1 MTTNS
6 GLHYLGNPR
15 LRRADAIIEM
25 TQEQMI
31 EWGKCAQDPVYFI
44 KNYVKI
50 VNVDRGFIHFDLW
63 PFQER
68 IVREA
73 VDNRFV
79 ICKLPRQCGKTT
91 TVMAVML
98 WSTLFTEQYGV
109 AILAHKQSQAHEILS
124 RYKEAYEALP
134 MWLQQG
140 VKEWNKGSIEL
151 ENGSSILAS
160 ATSSSAVR
168 GGSYSLVYLDEFAFV
183 TRNLQEE
190 FFASVYPTISS
201 GVTSK
206 LLITSTPNGLDM
218 FHSIWSKAVKGRN
231 NYVPIEINWY
241 DVPGRDENWKRQV
254 IADTSETQFRVEF
267 ECRFEGSANSL
278 IPGHVIEKLVADDPI
293 DKSTELKVFEPPIE
307 SSMYGFFVDVGQGVG
322 GDYSVIQIFDVTKMP
337 FRQVAIYRDNKISPM
352 LLPEVIYRL
361 SLKYNNPL
369 IVVER
374 NDQGAR
380 VADSLFYDYELEH
393 VMQTVT
399 NGRTGQVLVIG
410 DAAGRYGVQMTKAVK
425 KVGCSH
431 FKTLME
437 NGQIV
442 VRDDETIREISTFVK
457 KGDSYAAEELQHDDT
472 VMPLVLLAW
481 CSNQA
486 MFKEMTSTDAR
497 TFLLAASSARLE
509 ESMLPVGL
517 NNDDVE
523 EVAYQPPPTQHDWY
537 SLRELPDW

>member
-1 MTTNS
+1 
-6 GLHYLGNPR
+6 
-15 LRRADAIIEM
+15 M
-25 TQEQMI
+25 TQEQML
-31 EWGKCAQDPVYFI
+31 EWARCAQDPVYFV

-63 PFQER
+63 PFQENIIR
-68 IVREA
+68 QA

-91 TVMAVML
+91 TVMALML

-109 AILAHKQSQAHEILS
+109 AVLAHKQSQAHEILS

-168 GGSYSLVYLDEFAFV
+168 GGSYSLVYLDELAFV
-183 TRNLQEE
+183 PRNLQEE

-206 LLITSTPNGLDM
+206 ILITSTPNGLDM
-218 FHSIWSKAVKGRN
+218 FHSIWSKAIKGRN
-231 NYVPIEINWY
+231 NYVPIEINWN
-241 DVPGRDENWKRQV
+241 DVPGRDQKWKERV
-254 IADTSETQFRVEF
+254 IADTSEAQFRVEF

-278 IPGHVIEKLVADDPI
+278 IPGHVIEKLVAEDPI
-293 DKSTELKVFEPPIE
+293 DKSAEMKVFEPAVE

-322 GDYSVIQIFDVTKMP
+322 GDYSVIQIMDITKMP
-337 FRQVAIYRDNKISPM
+337 FRQVGVYRDNKISPM

-361 SLKYNNPL
+361 AQKYNDP
-369 IVVER
+369 IVVVER

-380 VADSLFYDYELEH
+380 VADSLFYDYEMEN

-410 DAAGRYGVQMTKAVK
+410 DAAGRFGVQMTKAVK
-425 KVGCSH
+425 KIGCSH

-437 NGQIV
+437 NGQIL
-442 VRDDETIREISTFVK
+442 VRDEDTIREISTFVK
-457 KGDSYAAEELQHDDT
+457 KGDSYAAEELLHDDT
-472 VMPLVLLAW
+472 VMPLVLLSW
-481 CSNQA
+481 CSNQNI
-486 MFKEMTSTDAR
+486 FKEMTSTDAR
-497 TFLLAASSARLE
+497 SFLLKAQSERLE
-509 ESMLPVGL
+509 ESMLPLGL
-517 NNDDVE
+517 NKDDIE
-523 EVAYQPPPTQHDWY
+523 DDPIYQPPPAPDWY
-537 SLRELPDW
+537 SLNALPDW